1 MWKKLVQ
8 IWSLKELRNKILFVL
23 SMLVVFRVAAHIPI
37 PGINVENLRDFFNSN
52 QVLGLMN
59 IFSGGGMQ
67 NFSVVMMGVAPYIT
81 SSIIFQLLGM
91 IIPKIEEM
99 MKEEAGRKKINF
111 YTRIAT
117 VPLAILQAYGMV
129 VILRQSAQPIIEN
142 LDWFNM
148 SAMLITVTAGTIFL
162 MWLGE
167 LITEKKVG
175 NGISLLIFAGIVSRI
190 PSAIQEVIVNFNQE
204 QVINLLV
211 FTLIAVITIA
221 GVVVITEGQR
231 NIPVS
236 YAKRIRGMRMYGG
249 TNTHLPIRVNTAG
262 VIPIIFAISIILFPP
277 MVAQFLLRADSML
290 IRNFGQS
297 VISLFQNQFF
307 YGITYFLLVFGFT
320 YFYTAVIFHPH
331 QIAENLQKN
340 GGFIPGIRPGEQT
353 AGYLQNTISR
363 ITLTGA
369 LFLGLIAVMP
379 MLFQGFSGM
388 QSMVI
393 GGTSILIVVSVA
405 IETLKQVESQ
415 LTMREYE
422 GF

>member
-1 MWKKLVQ
+1 
-8 IWSLKELRNKILFVL
+8 
-23 SMLVVFRVAAHIPI
+23 
-37 PGINVENLRDFFNSN
+37 
-52 QVLGLMN
+52 
-59 IFSGGGMQ
+59 
-67 NFSVVMMGVAPYIT
+67 
-81 SSIIFQLLGM
+81 
-91 IIPKIEEM
+91 
-99 MKEEAGRKKINF
+99 
-111 YTRIAT
+111 
-117 VPLAILQAYGMV
+117 
-129 VILRQSAQPIIEN
+129 
-142 LDWFNM
+142 
-148 SAMLITVTAGTIFL
+148 

>member
-99 MKEEAGRKKINF
+99 MKEEVGRKKINF